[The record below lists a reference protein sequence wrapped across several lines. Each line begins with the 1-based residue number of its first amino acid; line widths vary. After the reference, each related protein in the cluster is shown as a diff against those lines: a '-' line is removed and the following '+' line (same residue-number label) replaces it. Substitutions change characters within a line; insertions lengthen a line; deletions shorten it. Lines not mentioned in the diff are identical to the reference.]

1 MYSVSEMSKSQ
12 IFALLPG
19 YFTLNLVFLSMG
31 AWEMTRLVS
40 FSCLLMLNMYEG
52 ELDKYIGVAAGI
64 RISQTCLAS
73 FVDLSN
79 FVI

>member
-1 MYSVSEMSKSQ
+1 
-12 IFALLPG
+12 
-19 YFTLNLVFLSMG
+19 
-31 AWEMTRLVS
+31 MTRLVS
-40 FSCLLMLNMYEG
+40 FSCLLRLNMYEG

-64 RISQTCLAS
+64 RIPQTWLAS